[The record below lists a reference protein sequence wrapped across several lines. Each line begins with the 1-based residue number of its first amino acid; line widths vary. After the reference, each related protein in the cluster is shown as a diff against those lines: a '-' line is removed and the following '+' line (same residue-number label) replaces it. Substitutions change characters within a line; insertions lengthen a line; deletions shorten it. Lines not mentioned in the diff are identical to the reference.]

1 MTQEIVREFQDKHF
15 LRVEKA
21 VSLDKIKEDKA
32 YLLRVLRVG
41 IELESANCSVS
52 RLQTAFGVNSIDS
65 PETYNNINKLVS
77 KVYHDGSINPEGAEV
92 VFKGNS
98 ESFGAYHKGLKEVE
112 RIIKQHST
120 GRINNSSTSAHITL
134 LTNQNRALPDA
145 YLANYYQLYRK
156 FSDALLWLTGAI
168 YPSNCGNGDYGTA
181 SRDYIVRSGILH
193 YANPLPQGSPIRNT
207 IREIAQNNG
216 KYFGMYFKSS
226 MRWLDNDNPDGF
238 VIEFRFIDRI
248 VQPVVLTSVKCLLE
262 AMLFKSLELSEFG
275 ILNIEAE
282 GLDAWEKTKTMA
294 NKIGSGIRLTADD
307 KTYLTKKALNLI
319 DFISPNLRSFDGK
332 SIAVLRALANKPI
345 SQRYRD
351 GDSDEKIER
360 DLFPNEKAEFKTE
373 KELRRIIQLQLV
385 KGEGAGEWSR
395 KVGDILGVS
404 ERMVRHS
411 LAKLGEDYNIHYDK
425 DIRGFIL
432 VG

>member
-1 MTQEIVREFQDKHF
+1 M
-15 LRVEKA
+15 
-21 VSLDKIKEDKA
+21 
-32 YLLRVLRVG
+32 
-41 IELESANCSVS
+41 
-52 RLQTAFGVNSIDS
+52 
-65 PETYNNINKLVS
+65 
-77 KVYHDGSINPEGAEV
+77 
-92 VFKGNS
+92 
-98 ESFGAYHKGLKEVE
+98 
-112 RIIKQHST
+112 
-120 GRINNSSTSAHITL
+120 
-134 LTNQNRALPDA
+134 
-145 YLANYYQLYRK
+145 
-156 FSDALLWLTGAI
+156 
-168 YPSNCGNGDYGTA
+168 
-181 SRDYIVRSGILH
+181 RSGILH

-216 KYFGMYFKSS
+216 KYFGMFFKNS
-226 MRWLDNDNPDGF
+226 MRWLDNDSPDGF

-248 VQPVVLTSVKCLLE
+248 TQPVALTSIKCLLE

-282 GLDAWEKTKTMA
+282 GLDAWEKTKTMVR
-294 NKIGSGIRLTADD
+294 KIGDGVRLTDDD

-411 LAKLGEDYNIHYDK
+411 LAKLGEDYNIHFDK
-425 DIRGFIL
+425 DIRGFIMI
-432 VG
+432 G